1 MANKK
6 LNLLKGSWLILLCIG
21 VILLSANYSRA
32 TTIPINVYD
41 ILFGGPS
48 GGTGYYT
55 EYWLDTEEF
64 GVLDAF
70 CVEDHGLDATIDYAL
85 VDVPTEKEYA
95 AKIASRY
102 FDGSILALDI
112 INTQTE
118 AKVSTQLAIWDV
130 LTIFEYS
137 EGLPYYYQ
145 VQAIEAL
152 ADSSNISDSIYLAQ
166 SPVNGPPGP
175 SQDYLVS
182 VPDASIMLLLGS
194 SLMGLAVFS
203 RKSKKS

>member
-21 VILLSANYSRA
+21 VILLGANYSRA

-48 GGTGYYT
+48 GGTGFYT
-55 EYWLDTEEF
+55 EYWLATDEF

-70 CVEDHGLDATIDYAL
+70 CVEDYGLDAKIDYAL

-102 FDGSILALDI
+102 FDGSVLALDI

-130 LTIFEYS
+130 LTIFDYS
-137 EGLPYYYQ
+137 VAGLPYYNQ

-152 ADSSNISDSIYLAQ
+152 AYNSNISDSIYLAK

-175 SQDYLVS
+175 SQDYW
-182 VPDASIMLLLGS
+182 
-194 SLMGLAVFS
+194 
-203 RKSKKS
+203 